1 MSKIYI
7 DENGYKRYKDSGKLV
22 HRHVAEMKV
31 GGKIRKGGA
40 VHHKDGDKL
49 NNKRS
54 NLQIMSRSGHSKLEA
69 RKRGRRQWWNYLF

>member
-22 HRHVAEMKV
+22 HRHVAEMMV
-31 GGKIRKGGA
+31 GGKIREEDV
-40 VHHKDGDKL
+40 VHHKDGNKL

-54 NLQIMSRSGHSKLEA
+54 NLRTMSRSAHSKLEA
-69 RKRGRRQWWNYLF
+69 RKRGRGR